1 MASLARRYAICHV
14 NDIPSRRARGFVLA
28 RRHDDGQVRNWL
40 IFVIRWGKHVV
51 GYENCCPHEGVN
63 LDWERDQFLD
73 GEGLRIQCGKHGALF
88 DLGTGECVDGP
99 CRSERLTPVDL
110 LVDGDGDICVTG
122 VVLEE
127 DDDDDSGEGCE

>member
-1 MASLARRYAICHV
+1 MADVASSFAICHV

-28 RRHDDGQVRNWL
+28 RRHDDGMLRPWL
-40 IFVIRWGKHVV
+40 IFIIRWGKQVL

-73 GEGLRIQCGKHGALF
+73 SEGLRIQCGKHGAQF

-99 CRSERLTPVDL
+99 CLGARLTPVNL
-110 LVDGDGDICVTG
+110 IVDDEGDICVVG
-122 VVLEE
+122 VTLEE
-127 DDDDDSGEGCE
+127 DDDYDTGEGVE